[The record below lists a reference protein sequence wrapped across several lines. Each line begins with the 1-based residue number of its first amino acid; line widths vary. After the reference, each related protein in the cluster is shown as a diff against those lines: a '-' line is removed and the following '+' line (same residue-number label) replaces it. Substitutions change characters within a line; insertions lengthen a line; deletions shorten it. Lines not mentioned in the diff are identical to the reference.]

1 MKMKK
6 YILLLL
12 FFVSVFSS
20 AQQNYSPS
28 KENIEARKWFEEAKF
43 GLFIHWGV
51 YSILGDGEWVM
62 NNQNI
67 SINEYEKLPSFF
79 NPTEFDPEKWVLMA
93 KEAGMKYI
101 TITSRHHD
109 GFSMFDS
116 DFSDYNIVDKTPYG
130 KDVLKMLS
138 NSCKKHGIKLFFYY
152 SQLDWYRDDYF
163 PRGRTGNGIE
173 GRKEGNWDDYITFM
187 KAQLTEL
194 LTNYGEIGGIWFDGQ
209 WDQHEWDGKR
219 FGKINADFKLDEV
232 YELIHK
238 LQPQALIGSNHHLSP
253 NPGED
258 FQMFEKDLPGKGTKD
273 FATSSDDIGNLPL
286 EVCETINGS
295 WGFNLKDRQHK
306 SEKQL
311 VQYLIKA
318 AGYGSNLLLN
328 VGPMPN
334 GKIQEEHIESLKKI
348 GKWVKKNGHTIYKTK
363 KGPIDPSDEIA
374 STQIGNIVYIHLL
387 DEKKTE
393 YYIEGFNPKIKKISY
408 LNSNKKVSYKKSNNG
423 LTIILNNKEINP
435 IDTIIKLEL

>member
-1 MKMKK
+1 MKRFF
-6 YILLLL
+6 LL
-12 FFVSVFSS
+12 SVFFISIFAS
-20 AQQNYSPS
+20 AQQNYIPS

-67 SINEYEKLPSFF
+67 SIKEYEKLPSFF
-79 NPTEFDPEKWVLMA
+79 NPIEFDSDKWVLMA
-93 KEAGMKYI
+93 KNAGMKYI

-116 DFSDYNIVDKTPYG
+116 KASTYNIVDKTPYG
-130 KDVLKMLS
+130 KDVLKMLAK
-138 NSCKKHGIKLFFYY
+138 SCRKYGIKLFFYY

-173 GRKEGNWDDYITFM
+173 GRGEGDWDNYIAFM
-187 KAQLTEL
+187 KNQLTEL

-209 WDQHEWDGKR
+209 WDQHDWDGKR
-219 FGKINADFKLDEV
+219 FGKINADFKLKEV
-232 YELIHK
+232 YDLIHK
-238 LQPQALIGSNHHLSP
+238 LQPHALIGSNHHLSP

-258 FQMFEKDLPGKGTKD
+258 FQMFEKDLPGKRTKN
-273 FATSSDDIGNLPL
+273 FATSEKNIGNLPL

-295 WGFNLKDRQHK
+295 WGFNLKDRKHK
-306 SEKQL
+306 STKQL
-311 VQYLIKA
+311 IHYLVKA

-348 GKWVKKNGHTIYKTK
+348 GSWIKVNGETIYKSK
-363 KGPIDPSDEIA
+363 KGPINPTDEVA
-374 STQIGNIVYIHLL
+374 STQIDNVIYIHLL
-387 DEKKTE
+387 NEKKIK
-393 YYIEGFNPKIKKISY
+393 YLLEGFTKKFRKISY
-408 LNSNKKVSYKKSNNG
+408 FKSNKKVSYKQNSEG
-423 LTIILNNKEINP
+423 MILFLDKKEINP
-435 IDTIIKLEL
+435 INTIIKIEL

>member
-1 MKMKK
+1 MKRFFLLSIFFISIFSNAQQK
-6 YILLLL
+6 YI
-12 FFVSVFSS
+12 
-20 AQQNYSPS
+20 PS
-28 KENIEARKWFEEAKF
+28 KENVEARKWFEDAKF
-43 GLFIHWGV
+43 GLFVHWGV

-67 SINEYEKLPSFF
+67 SIKEYERLPSFF
-79 NPTEFDPEKWVLMA
+79 NPVEFDSEKWVLMA
-93 KEAGMKYI
+93 KNAGMKYI

-116 DFSDYNIVDKTPYG
+116 NASEYNIVDKTPYG

-138 NSCKKHGIKLFFYY
+138 DSCRKHGVKLFFYY

-173 GRKEGNWDDYITFM
+173 GRGEGDWDSYITFM
-187 KAQLTEL
+187 KNQLTEL

-209 WDQHEWDGKR
+209 WDQHDWDGKK
-219 FGKINADFKLDEV
+219 FGKINVDFKLKEV
-232 YELIHK
+232 YDLIHK

-258 FQMFEKDLPGKGTKD
+258 FQMFEKDLPGKKTKN
-273 FATSSDDIGNLPL
+273 FATSKEDIGNLPL

-295 WGFNLKDRQHK
+295 WGFNLKDRENK
-306 SEKQL
+306 STKQL
-311 VQYLIKA
+311 IHYLVKA

-348 GKWVKKNGHTIYKTK
+348 GSWIKVNGQTIYETK
-363 KGPIDPSDEIA
+363 KGPIIPTDDIA
-374 STQIGNIVYIHLL
+374 STIKGNTIYVHLL
-387 DEKKTE
+387 NREKKK
-393 YYIEGFNPKIKKISY
+393 YIIKGVTNKFKKILY
-408 LNSNKKVSYKKSNNG
+408 FKSNRKVTHEKFPEG
-423 LTIILNNKEINP
+423 IVLFLDEKEINP
-435 IDTIIKLEL
+435 INTIIKIEL

>member
-1 MKMKK
+1 MKK
-6 YILLLL
+6 LIIIIICLTINL
-12 FFVSVFSS
+12 SN
-20 AQQNYSPS
+20 AQEDYLPT
-28 KENIEARKWFEEAKF
+28 KENLEARKWFEEAKF

-51 YSILGDGEWVM
+51 YSVLGDGEWVM

-67 SINEYEKLPSFF
+67 SIKEYERLPSFF
-79 NPTEFDPEKWVLMA
+79 NPIEFDADEWVKMA

-116 DFSDYNIVDKTPYG
+116 SASDYNIVDKTPYG

-138 NSCKKHGIKLFFYY
+138 EACKKEEIKLFFYY

-163 PRGRTGNGIE
+163 PRGRTGNGISGRGE
-173 GRKEGNWDDYITFM
+173 GDWNDYMEFM

-219 FGKINADFKLDEV
+219 FGKLKADFKLKEV

-238 LQPQALIGSNHHLSP
+238 LQPQALIGSNHHLAP

-273 FATSSDDIGNLPL
+273 FATSADDIGNLPF

-295 WGFNLKDRQHK
+295 WGFNLKDRKHK
-306 SEKQL
+306 SEKEL
-311 VQYLIKA
+311 VQYLVKA

-348 GKWVKKNGHTIYKTK
+348 GKWVKQNGETIYNTK
-363 KGPIDPSDEIA
+363 RGPIAPSDEIA
-374 STQIGNIVYIHLL
+374 STQNGNIVYIHLL
-387 DEKKTE
+387 DNKKSE
-393 YYIEGFNPKIKKISY
+393 YYIEGFKLKFKKISY
-408 LNSNKKVSYKKSNNG
+408 LESDKKVSYKKSKTG
-423 LTIILNNKEINP
+423 LNLIIDRKEINS
-435 IDTIIKLEL
+435 IDTILKMEL

>member
-1 MKMKK
+1 MKK
-6 YILLLL
+6 LIIIIICFTVNL
-12 FFVSVFSS
+12 SN
-20 AQQNYSPS
+20 AQQDYSPS
-28 KENIEARKWFEEAKF
+28 KENLEARKWFEEAKF

-51 YSILGDGEWVM
+51 YSVLGDGEWVM

-67 SINEYEKLPSFF
+67 SIKEYERLPGFF
-79 NPTEFDPEKWVLMA
+79 NPIEFDADEWVKMA
-93 KEAGMKYI
+93 KETGMKYI

-116 DFSDYNIVDKTPYG
+116 AASDYNIVDKTPYG

-138 NSCKKHGIKLFFYY
+138 DACRKEGIKLFFYY

-163 PRGRTGNGIE
+163 PRGRTGNGISGRGE
-173 GRKEGNWDDYITFM
+173 GDWNDYIEFM

-219 FGKINADFKLDEV
+219 FGKLKADFKLKEV
-232 YELIHK
+232 YELIHN

-273 FATSSDDIGNLPL
+273 FATSADDIGNLPL

-295 WGFNLKDRQHK
+295 WGFNLKDRKHK
-306 SEKQL
+306 SEKEL
-311 VQYLIKA
+311 VQYLVKA

-348 GKWVKKNGHTIYKTK
+348 GKWVKQNGQTIYNTK
-363 KGPIDPSDEIA
+363 RGPISPSDEIA
-374 STQIGNIVYIHLL
+374 STQNGNIVYIHLL
-387 DEKKTE
+387 DNNKSE
-393 YYIEGFNPKIKKISY
+393 YYIEGFKSKFKKISY
-408 LNSNKKVSYKKSNNG
+408 LNSNKKVSYKKTKTG
-423 LTIILNNKEINP
+423 LHLILDKKEINS
-435 IDTIIKLEL
+435 IDTILIMEL